1 MNLTSL
7 TWNLNPYS
15 ELNNETQF
23 VDYIYEICDV
33 KVDEDLKN
41 RAINKI
47 DSKII
52 YKNIEIDD
60 WNKKLDRGVFG
71 LEDEQIQG
79 VIDVLHKELD
89 VFLYIKSRL

>member
-1 MNLTSL
+1 MK
-7 TWNLNPYS
+7 Y
-15 ELNNETQF
+15 EIKNNGRTLLGEVEKF

-79 VIDVLHKELD
+79 VIDGLHKELD